1 MREDVI
7 YSHDPGWKPA
17 WGYRSHPIAAIGIAD
32 TLEQAR
38 EMFAEALDLALDE
51 GESAPEVVEHLERRH
66 PAGFWYRIQ
75 LGAGASERDYAA
87 HIFLNA
93 WSSSAERVDVPP
105 ALIARTKTDI
115 GEPIV
120 IACLPTDTI
129 RSVVQQL
136 GEGESIAVILSMVN
150 VDKGYEATW
159 ISGIARGH
167 AADLDF
173 PAASLTEQGLTL
185 DSTMSELMNRSIES
199 RQRNEQQRLLV
210 VA

>member
-7 YSHDPGWKPA
+7 YSHDPAWDPA
-17 WGYRSHPIAAIGIAD
+17 WGYRSHPIAAIGMAD

-38 EMFAEALDLALDE
+38 QMFTEALDLALEEED
-51 GESAPEVVEHLERRH
+51 STPEVVEHLERRH

-75 LGAGASERDYAA
+75 LGAGATERDYAA
-87 HIFLNA
+87 HIFLNT
-93 WSSSAERVDVPP
+93 WSSSAEQTDMPP

-150 VDKGYEATW
+150 IDQGYEATW
-159 ISGIARGH
+159 ISGVARGE
-167 AADLDF
+167 ATDLDY
-173 PAASLTEQGLTL
+173 PAASLTEQGLSL
-185 DSTMSELMNRSIES
+185 DSTMAELMRSSIEL
-199 RQRNEQQRLLV
+199 RQHHKQQPLLV